1 MPYLD
6 PNANQQRNNI
16 TSALMNI
23 QNPQPQTQYP
33 PAPTLAQGGGMP
45 QMPNMPPPGGPPQGM
60 PPNAGMPPPSL
71 PAGAPRRRRWRQACQ
86 ASRPAQCQPAQM
98 PGQQGLRLGR
108 RKWACRTRT
117 RASAPARAHRRK
129 GY

>member
-6 PNANQQRNNI
+6 PNANAQRNNI

-33 PAPTLAQGGGMP
+33 PAPTLAQGAGMP
-45 QMPNMPPPGGPPQGM
+45 QMPNMPPPGAPPQGM

-71 PAGAPRRRRWRQACQ
+71 PMPSGMPPGGPSGMPGQ
-86 ASRPAQCQPAQM
+86 PPGPMQPAGM
-98 PGQQGLRLGR
+98 PGQQGLTPPMGLPNQNAGLG
-108 RKWACRTRT
+108 TQGT
-117 RASAPARAHRRK
+117 PPQ